1 MQEFNSSSDFTASS
15 IVEHT
20 KMNQQIL
27 LDNEVYKKRIRRK
40 FPFKNYIEQVNMKDY
55 LNSYGKLPKQLDD

>member
-1 MQEFNSSSDFTASS
+1 
-15 IVEHT
+15 
-20 KMNQQIL
+20 MNQQIL

-55 LNSYGKLPKQLDD
+55 LDSYGKLPKQLDN